1 VTSHAVRERQSGI
14 GGLWGQRGFLLLWS
28 GETVSQFGN
37 AVALVALPLVAIDTL
52 KAGAFAVALLNAVA
66 WLPWVVV
73 GLLAGAW
80 TDRLKKRPLMLACDV
95 AAALLFSGVPLAV
108 AAHVLTIWLLLAAA
122 FLAGVANVFFTTAYQ
137 AYVPV
142 VAGPADL
149 TEANAKLQ
157 ASKSTAQ
164 VGGPGLGG
172 AIAQLLGAAAGLLLD
187 AASFLVSAVCLLLI
201 REREPARE
209 NVQKKTRL
217 HQEIAEGIRFLA
229 ADPFLRPLTMYAALV
244 NIPIGGIDA
253 LLLLF
258 LVRTVG
264 VSAGA
269 AGAIMALVGAGC
281 LVGALF
287 ARRVARV
294 AGTARA
300 VLLWT
305 TLTAPFGL
313 LIPLATKGP
322 GVLFI
327 SGYAV
332 SNAGIIAFNVLNAAF
347 RQRYCP
353 PGMLGR
359 VAATTYTFCLGCIP
373 IGALLAGALATAYGT
388 RLALWIMA
396 VALAATG
403 ALLLF
408 SALRSVRDFPV
419 HPE

>member
-1 VTSHAVRERQSGI
+1 MTSQTIGERQSGV
-14 GGLWGQRGFLLLWS
+14 GGLWRRRGFRLLWS

-37 AVALVALPLVAIDTL
+37 AVAVVGLPLVAIDTL

-95 AAALLFSGVPLAV
+95 AAALLFGGVPLA
-108 AAHVLTIWLLLAAA
+108 ASAHVLTIGLLLAAA

-142 VAGPADL
+142 VAGPGDL

-157 ASKSTAQ
+157 ASKSAAQ

-172 AIAQLLGAAAGLLLD
+172 AVAQLLGAPVGLLLD

-201 REREPARE
+201 KEREPVRE
-209 NVQKKTRL
+209 EAQEKTRL

-244 NIPIGGIDA
+244 NIPLGGIDA

-264 VSAGA
+264 VSPGA

-294 AGTARA
+294 VGTARA

-305 TLTAPFGL
+305 TLSAPFGL
-313 LIPLATKGP
+313 IVPLATRGP
-322 GVLFI
+322 GVLLV

-332 SNAGIIAFNVLNAAF
+332 SSAGVIAFNVLNATF
-347 RQRYCP
+347 RQSYCP
-353 PGMLGR
+353 AGMLGR
-359 VAATTYTFCLGCIP
+359 VAATTYTLCLGCIP
-373 IGALLAGALATAYGT
+373 VGALLAGSLAAAYGT

-396 VALAATG
+396 GALAAAG

-408 SALRSVRDFPV
+408 SALRGVRDFPV
-419 HPE
+419 RPE